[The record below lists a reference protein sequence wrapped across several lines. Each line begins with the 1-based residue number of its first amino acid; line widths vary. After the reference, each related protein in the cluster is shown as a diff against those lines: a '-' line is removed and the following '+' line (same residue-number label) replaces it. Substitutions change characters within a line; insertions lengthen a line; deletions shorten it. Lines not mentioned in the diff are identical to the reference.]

1 MAKYSLSEIIQ
12 WTGGV
17 LTDETTM
24 NADPD
29 FAGVCTDTRELVPG
43 SLFIALRGPNFDG
56 HDFLGKA
63 ILEGAAGLVAAKGSD
78 LDLPEMSIFT
88 GPVVLVE
95 DTLLALQAAAAGY
108 RQTLSGRVLAIT
120 GSVGKTSTRQMVA
133 ACLGGT
139 MPVHLTSGNLNNEIG
154 LPLTLLQAEPSHRA
168 IILEMGMRA
177 LGRFACSVSW
187 LDPMWP

>member
-29 FAGVCTDTRELVPG
+29 FAGVCTDTGTCSGQPL
-43 SLFIALRGPNFDG
+43 IALRGPNFDG

-63 ILEGAAGLVAAKGSD
+63 ILEGAAGLPAKGSD

-95 DTLLALQAAAAGY
+95 IHYWLCRSLPPAIDRPCPDASWRSPAA
-108 RQTLSGRVLAIT
+108 
-120 GSVGKTSTRQMVA
+120 
-133 ACLGGT
+133 
-139 MPVHLTSGNLNNEIG
+139 
-154 LPLTLLQAEPSHRA
+154 
-168 IILEMGMRA
+168 
-177 LGRFACSVSW
+177 
-187 LDPMWP
+187 